1 MNVRQLSIPEV
12 RIDLSQAQRQAL
24 RQMLRFSSRPAHWSR
39 ARWEV
44 VCFGAASSLTSAEM
58 GDLSDLLSVDLA
70 GILRAV
76 DRALP
81 E

>member
-12 RIDLSQAQRQAL
+12 RIDLSQAQRRAL
-24 RQMLRFSSRPAHWSR
+24 AQMLRFSRKPRHWTE
-39 ARWEV
+39 ARWRV
-44 VCFGAASSLTSAEM
+44 VTFGAASSLSSAEM
-58 GDLSDLLSVDLA
+58 GDLSDLLSVDLQ
-70 GILRAV
+70 GILRSV